1 MKIFLT
7 EILRDKNGDFSLRE
21 FVIALLVLIML
32 TSWIAQQFFGKAVPE
47 FMFYSFTSL
56 VAAGCFGYS
65 IEKRNFEQPTPS
77 NTQTTN
83 L

>member
-1 MKIFLT
+1 MKKFIQ

-21 FVIALLVLIML
+21 CVIAILIL
-32 TSWIAQQFFGKAVPE
+32 IIVVSWIAQQFFSKAVPE

-65 IEKRNFEQPTPS
+65 IEKRSFDKPEN
-77 NTQTTN
+77 
-83 L
+83 